1 MSLELIYYL
10 MILYHIRYQHALT
23 EGFKSIDAGFMGNFK
38 AQGCTIFLENYWKFL
53 LNRHGNSKNL

>member
-38 AQGCTIFLENYWKFL
+38 A
-53 LNRHGNSKNL
+53 